1 MSQAEGESSAQ
12 HFLAARAA
20 AVPPRA
26 RRHDAA
32 AHREPPRHGRRADGE
47 RAHPRGAREPAA
59 HVVAPSQA
67 PPRRHR
73 SHDAGRAR
81 GALLARRRS
90 LRRASDAD
98 LSPPRE
104 SGRGDAVTAPQ
115 HGIVPDTAARRAR
128 AALAPLARG
137 LARAGIT
144 PNAVT
149 VAGLVL
155 SLAGALLVVT
165 AGPGPGF
172 VVLAL
177 GAIADSLDGQLAR
190 LSGRASV
197 FGSFLDST
205 LDRVSDAAPLL
216 AAAVVGAHARDD
228 ALLGVALWAIVV
240 SSLVPYARAK
250 AESLGLTAA
259 VGLAPREARTAL
271 VVLGVALWWLSGD
284 ARAFTIAI
292 AGTAALAT
300 ITVLQRIA
308 YVARQDARNT

>member
-1 MSQAEGESSAQ
+1 M
-12 HFLAARAA
+12 
-20 AVPPRA
+20 
-26 RRHDAA
+26 
-32 AHREPPRHGRRADGE
+32 
-47 RAHPRGAREPAA
+47 
-59 HVVAPSQA
+59 
-67 PPRRHR
+67 
-73 SHDAGRAR
+73 
-81 GALLARRRS
+81 
-90 LRRASDAD
+90 
-98 LSPPRE
+98 
-104 SGRGDAVTAPQ
+104 TAPR
-115 HGIVPDTAARRAR
+115 HGIVPDTAAHRAR
-128 AALAPLARG
+128 AALAPVARG
-137 LARAGIT
+137 LAHAGIT

-155 SLAGALLVVT
+155 SLAGALLLVT
-165 AGPGPGF
+165 AGPGPGLIL
-172 VVLAL
+172 LAL
-177 GAIADSLDGQLAR
+177 GAVADSLDGPLAR
-190 LSGRASV
+190 LSARASV